1 MMIDVIHAS
10 AVVAAAAAATAME
23 ATAAAMTAAVAAM
36 AATAASAAAARSLC
50 FIDWQH
56 PLPKQ
61 TNPRE
66 TGRTHRVSA
75 EWGCQIA
82 TFRQNYI
89 LLYADQGSWQV
100 YSLLGSPLPF

>member
-50 FIDWQH
+50 FIGSISDVDNGTSV
-56 PLPKQ
+56 PRGGGGGPKV
-61 TNPRE
+61 
-66 TGRTHRVSA
+66 TGVLVEGVVGHTS
-75 EWGCQIA
+75 
-82 TFRQNYI
+82 
-89 LLYADQGSWQV
+89 
-100 YSLLGSPLPF
+100 